1 MSKNIEKQGKRP
13 GYIVGGIFAL
23 LLGAVFVMLYFP
35 QLLTAL
41 FGIDAIWDLTETF
54 ANVFGANFME
64 MFATWGTS
72 GLLLLMGAVY
82 FICFFA
88 RPSANSTMFRFAALF
103 GVLSLMIPAI
113 FSSVIEM
120 AELTAEQLEAI
131 SSIME
136 YLDYAVLAFFALS
149 LIFWIIGFILRFK
162 QKFHKNRSS
171 TVLVFSAT
179 FWMLL
184 ALFPALAVILGLVGS
199 EVEFIMQADF
209 VVSSNILGFVGVFF
223 VISAIWLFIT
233 FPHRVRVEYSTSGG
247 SSSKRPQIIK
257 GEDKGS
263 SSSDFGQPARQPRAP
278 VADNRYQHSFTGEVP
293 YNPAQ
298 QNNTFAQNPVLNGG
312 APANTQF
319 GQGGQ
324 PRPTVQ
330 PSMNSQSAFSQKSSN
345 SQNFN
350 QPNTSSNSFAN
361 GNASQPQNFSTN
373 QPASVSKFGASTQQ
387 QVGSVNQ
394 GVNGARPTVNPIGA
408 NQNNPYASFNNFTQN
423 SPYNRPQTNTVSNNM
438 PPRPVAPQ
446 PPRPMQP
453 QGQGNVPRPVQ
464 NGGGQQN
471 FNSQSSGTP
480 RVNPFAQNVNRP
492 ANPAQMPRQNANP
505 FAPPPP
511 QPQRPVAPR
520 PPVTPFTTPN
530 NPNNNGTNNGNGG
543 NNPAV

>member
-1 MSKNIEKQGKRP
+1 MSHYHIIQNRSASIEKGENGYLSATGFKNLDPVQGSTNFITYINNSGEIRSWDFDSVWSLNAEDRYPMLNMYSSMGSTYPTDLTDVIGEQDITTPQDLYDAFANGTADASYTIRGEIDFSDVTWYWGDESTNHGIPETFSGTIVAEEGCVIKNLR
-13 GYIVGGIFAL
+13 IVG
-23 LLGAVFVMLYFP
+23 YNN
-35 QLLTAL
+35 T
-41 FGIDAIWDLTETF
+41 
-54 ANVFGANFME
+54 
-64 MFATWGTS
+64 GTQDTTTNE
-72 GLLLLMGAVY
+72 V
-82 FICFFA
+82 
-88 RPSANSTMFRFAALF
+88 T
-103 GVLSLMIPAI
+103 
-113 FSSVIEM
+113 
-120 AELTAEQLEAI
+120 
-131 SSIME
+131 
-136 YLDYAVLAFFALS
+136 
-149 LIFWIIGFILRFK
+149 K
-162 QKFHKNRSS
+162 
-171 TVLVFSAT
+171 
-179 FWMLL
+179 
-184 ALFPALAVILGLVGS
+184 LGLVKNLS
-199 EVEFIMQADF
+199 ETARIIGLTFDNVTIEGDY
-209 VVSSNILGFVGVFF
+209 SDYVGVLAGYNSGAD
-223 VISAIWLFIT
+223 IYDIT
-233 FPHRVRVEYSTSGG
+233 IKNVTVSTSGG

-293 YNPAQ
+293 YNSAQ

-312 APANTQF
+312 TSLDTQF

-330 PSMNSQSAFSQKSSN
+330 PSMNSQSAFSQQSSN

-373 QPASVSKFGASTQQ
+373 QPASVSKFGTSTQQ

-530 NPNNNGTNNGNGG
+530 NTNNNGTNNGNGG